1 MHIYI
6 QTYIQ
11 LHTLSTRCSNCIL
24 CFRFFTLQRT
34 FRKSRAMI
42 SSAVTQLDLLI
53 RAQENVQHHVKHN
66 SIEFSK
72 GTTIFQDLLDK

>member
-1 MHIYI
+1 
-6 QTYIQ
+6 
-11 LHTLSTRCSNCIL
+11 
-24 CFRFFTLQRT
+24 
-34 FRKSRAMI
+34 MI